1 MVLVFLFVLGLAVGS
16 FLNVCIDRLPK
27 NKKITGRSQCDFCKK
42 KLKPIDLIPVFSF
55 FQLGGKCKYCR
66 KKLSFYYP
74 FVEIVTAVVF
84 VVLWVY
90 LPQSEIQKVF
100 YLGLFATLIGIFFA
114 DLKYQI
120 IPDELQITL
129 FIFAFFLI
137 ADRGGGVKQLAEHL
151 FSGAIVML
159 PMYLLHILTKGKG
172 MGFGDVKLSFIIG
185 FLLGITG
192 GFIAL
197 YLGFAVGAVIGVG
210 LLMSKKRKWKSK
222 IAFGPFIVIGFI
234 SVLLSGQRL
243 IELVREIYRF

>member
-100 YLGLFATLIGIFFA
+100 YLGLFATLIGIFF
-114 DLKYQI
+114 
-120 IPDELQITL
+120 
-129 FIFAFFLI
+129 
-137 ADRGGGVKQLAEHL
+137 
-151 FSGAIVML
+151 
-159 PMYLLHILTKGKG
+159 
-172 MGFGDVKLSFIIG
+172 GDVKFSFIIG